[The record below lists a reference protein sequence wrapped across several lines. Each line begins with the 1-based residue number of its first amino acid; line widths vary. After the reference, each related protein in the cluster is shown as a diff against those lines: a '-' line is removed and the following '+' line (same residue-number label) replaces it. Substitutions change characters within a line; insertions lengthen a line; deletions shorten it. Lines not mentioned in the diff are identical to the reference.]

1 MKEKCPICGKYELD
15 LYDECPYCAWEY
27 DGTESEWDEEEP
39 GCGPMRISIAEGKRM
54 VARGLNVWGYPL
66 PKE

>member
-27 DGTESEWDEEEP
+27 DGTESEWDEENQAVD
-39 GCGPMRISIAEGKRM
+39 R
-54 VARGLNVWGYPL
+54 
-66 PKE
+66 